1 MRGRTAELLYRS
13 LTRFLCDERG
23 TTAIEYGLIAT
34 LMGVGI
40 IGGLNALGNS
50 SNGGWGNMA
59 NTVGKALH

>member
-1 MRGRTAELLYRS
+1 MRSRTAELLSRS
-13 LTRFLCDERG
+13 LTRFLRDERG

-50 SNGGWGNMA
+50 STGGWGNMV